1 MRNIQKLALE
11 MFKLYNGLSTP
22 IMDNIFKLKTE
33 DPYNLRQVSKFSR
46 LIVKTVYH
54 GTEIF
59 YFGEQK
65 YGKFRKLSKGN
76 QNLEAQ

>member
-1 MRNIQKLALE
+1 

-22 IMDNIFKLKTE
+22 IMDNILNLKTE
-33 DPYNLRQVSKFSR
+33 DPYNIRQVSKFSR

-59 YFGEQK
+59 Y
-65 YGKFRKLSKGN
+65 LGN
-76 QNLEAQ
+76 KNMENLKNS